1 MELELKIIFYFINRA
16 LMENVIDEEMAD
28 ELKNF
33 ANYLDENLDLVGF
46 YFNEIQNKKYK
57 EEE

>member
-33 ANYLDENLDLVGF
+33 ANYLDENLDLVEF
-46 YFNEIQNKKYK
+46 CFNEIQNKKYK
-57 EEE
+57 EKK

>member
-1 MELELKIIFYFINRA
+1 MELELKIILYFINRA

-33 ANYLDENLDLVGF
+33 ANYLDENLDLVEF

>member
-33 ANYLDENLDLVGF
+33 ANYLDENLDLVEF

-57 EEE
+57 EEK

>member
-33 ANYLDENLDLVGF
+33 ANYLDENLDLVEF
-46 YFNEIQNKKYK
+46 CFNEIQNKKYK
-57 EEE
+57 EKE

>member
-57 EEE
+57 EEK

>member
-33 ANYLDENLDLVGF
+33 ANYLDENLDLVEF

>member
-33 ANYLDENLDLVGF
+33 ANYLDENLDF
-46 YFNEIQNKKYK
+46 YFNEIQNKKV
-57 EEE
+57 

>member
-1 MELELKIIFYFINRA
+1 MELRLINYFINRA
-16 LMENVIDEEMAD
+16 LKEKIIDDEMAD

-33 ANYLDENLDLVGF
+33 ANYLDENLDF

-57 EEE
+57 EKE